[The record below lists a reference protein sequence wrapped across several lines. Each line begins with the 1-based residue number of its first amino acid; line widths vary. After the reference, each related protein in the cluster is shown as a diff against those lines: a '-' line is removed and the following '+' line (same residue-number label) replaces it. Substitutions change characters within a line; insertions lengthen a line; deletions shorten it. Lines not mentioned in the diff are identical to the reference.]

1 MGATTAFPQPTE
13 VRSEDVASRVL
24 GERTARKPRHFWHER
39 AGRTTSKSIQVFDLG
54 EGNSSV
60 EVNEGHRKCERV
72 YFAAGTLVAR
82 AFTQWAFAA
91 CTEMLISR
99 HRVVTSSAST
109 KKK

>member
-1 MGATTAFPQPTE
+1 MGTE
-13 VRSEDVASRVL
+13 VCSEDFASRFS
-24 GERTARKPRHFWHER
+24 GERTAKRPRYFWHER
-39 AGRTTSKSIQVFDLG
+39 AGRTTPKSIQIFDLG

-82 AFTQWAFAA
+82 AFTQCAFAA

-99 HRVVTSSAST
+99 HRVVRSSAST
-109 KKK
+109 IK